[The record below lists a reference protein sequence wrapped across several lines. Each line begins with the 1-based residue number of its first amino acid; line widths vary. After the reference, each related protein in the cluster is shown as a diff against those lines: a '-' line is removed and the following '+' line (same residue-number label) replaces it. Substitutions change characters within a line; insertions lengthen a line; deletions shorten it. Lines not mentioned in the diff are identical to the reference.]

1 MNKTFLTLLGV
12 FFLAI
17 GVVATRADDKPGQ
30 AGRDQY
36 GMSMAD
42 MMKDCKTAGDQCTK
56 HIDQASQA
64 KGPEMGKHLDMAKQD
79 MSDCM
84 ALMHMME
91 PMHKGDKMMQQCM
104 DHAKQCNIYLYL
116 AGRAHEAGKHD
127 EATKHLGEAKQHMT
141 QCMDMLKM
149 MDEGG
154 AKQPAK

>member
-1 MNKTFLTLLGV
+1 MAVALV
-12 FFLAI
+12 SVSLA
-17 GVVATRADDKPGQ
+17 VARADDKPGR
-30 AGRDQY
+30 AGQNQY

-42 MMKDCKTAGDQCTK
+42 MMKDCKTAGDQCIK
-56 HIDQASQA
+56 HLDQASQA
-64 KGPEMGKHLDMAKQD
+64 TGEQMGKHLDMAKQD

-104 DHAKQCNIYLYL
+104 DHAKQCNIHLYL

-127 EATKHLGEAKQHMT
+127 EATKRLGEAKQHMT